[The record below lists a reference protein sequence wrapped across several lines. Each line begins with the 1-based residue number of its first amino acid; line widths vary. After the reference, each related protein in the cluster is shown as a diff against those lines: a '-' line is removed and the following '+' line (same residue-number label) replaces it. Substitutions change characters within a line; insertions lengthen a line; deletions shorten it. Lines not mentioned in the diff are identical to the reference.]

1 MQKAVLVLTFLLI
14 MLTLEPVLARG
25 AAIVIDDYVF
35 NNIYIN
41 SYYDLIDSYSLGN
54 LNLRLPD
61 EENDDFNDETEHDLK
76 ALASLYGN
84 RQPDRVGDEIGLIVR
99 DDEYIGNNFLQNNIN
114 LDRKSLKINPVP
126 GLSLNADF
134 IVLDDDD
141 IKESN
146 SNLNLFYEL
155 NSKTTLRAGY
165 GLANKEWWDY
175 EDIILEDNDGN
186 NGIDENIDEDNM
198 ADGDS
203 IDDEMSEE
211 ESTSTLEKGNLFL
224 DSDRS
229 EASLI
234 GISYKTSDY
243 LTLSAD
249 YINNIVG
256 EEDVDYSTVLGLA
269 YADNGNQL
277 KYHYQIDFGDAK
289 TTETGIEIGYRDL
302 LTFNASYKLLDPDQL
317 KNQLAE
323 SVWDFG
329 VGFKLDEKS
338 SISFG
343 YQLIKNEESDDISL
357 ETDKESNLKAQ
368 LEIKF

>member
-1 MQKAVLVLTFLLI
+1 MQKAILVLIFLLI

-35 NNIYIN
+35 NNVYSN
-41 SYYDLIDSYSLGN
+41 SYYDLFDGYNLGN
-54 LNLRLPD
+54 INLRLPD
-61 EENDDFNDETEHDLK
+61 DEENGNFNDETEHDLK
-76 ALASLYGN
+76 ALALLYGN
-84 RQPDRVGDEIGLIVR
+84 RQPDRVGDEIGLIIKNDKYV
-99 DDEYIGNNFLQNNIN
+99 GNKFVQNSD
-114 LDRKSLKINPVP
+114 LDRKSLEINPVP

-146 SNLNLFYEL
+146 TNLNLFYEL
-155 NSKTTLRAGY
+155 NSRTTLRAGY

-175 EDIILEDNDGN
+175 EDIMLEDNEGN
-186 NGIDENIDEDNM
+186 NEIDEDNM
-198 ADGDS
+198 DDDES
-203 IDDEMSEE
+203 IDNEMSEE
-211 ESTSTLEKGNLFL
+211 ESTLKASEKGNLFL
-224 DSDRS
+224 DSDRN
-229 EASLI
+229 EAGLI
-234 GISYKTSDY
+234 GVSYKTNDY

-256 EEDVDYSTVLGLA
+256 EEDTDYSTVLGLA

-277 KYHYQIDFGDAK
+277 KYHYQVDFGDEK

-302 LTFNASYKLLDPDQL
+302 LTFNASYKLLNPDQL

-343 YQLIKNEESDDISL
+343 YQLIKNEENGDIDL
-357 ETDKESNLKAQ
+357 EDDKESNLNAQ
-368 LEIKF
+368 FEIKF